1 MRAKLAIYVV
11 FLLAAC
17 GLTACNRGRTV
28 EAARENRPPSVT
40 PAEQDFMMKAAQAN
54 IGEIDVA
61 RVALQ
66 KSDNKDVKDYA
77 NMIQS
82 DHKNTL
88 EDLTDLMI
96 DKNVQPP
103 KTVAAE
109 TQQDMNRMNSLTG
122 PEFDREFAN
131 KMVSDHEKAVEL
143 FKDHQAIA
151 QNADVKKYVN
161 DVLPRLEMHL
171 DKARQLQAKL
181 FNWPNAPQS
190 KPEPSLR

>member
-1 MRAKLAIYVV
+1 
-11 FLLAAC
+11 
-17 GLTACNRGRTV
+17 
-28 EAARENRPPSVT
+28 
-40 PAEQDFMMKAAQAN
+40 MKAAQAN

-143 FKDHQAIA
+143 FRDHQAIA

-171 DKARQLQAKL
+171 DKARQLQAKQ